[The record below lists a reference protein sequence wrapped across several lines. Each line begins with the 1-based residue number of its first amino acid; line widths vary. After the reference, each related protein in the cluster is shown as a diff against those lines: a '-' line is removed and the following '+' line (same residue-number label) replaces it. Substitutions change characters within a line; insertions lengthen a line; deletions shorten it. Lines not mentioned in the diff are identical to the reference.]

1 MRWESRAEESKA
13 NVAQWTWKHNCERS
27 PRRRKDELLECWRW
41 FICFL
46 WEWKL
51 AVDSSPL
58 SVLNIWTDSGLASK
72 HCVPL
77 SFSQFLAFLFV
88 FLVSLLALV
97 AGVCSLRMYC
107 LRIPPMGNVS
117 GLSQVG
123 GELLLGSVPVI
134 SVAQCPALL
143 AACEM

>member
-27 PRRRKDELLECWRW
+27 PGRRKDELLECWRW

-58 SVLNIWTDSGLASK
+58 PVLNIWTDAGLASK

-77 SFSQFLAFLFV
+77 SFLQFLAFLFV

-97 AGVCSLRMYC
+97 AGMCSLRTYC